1 MISVLV
7 VPLPFV
13 VGLYLGTLK
22 DQTLIQEQDN
32 AMVTTV
38 TLLEKEQLIKLLKSV
53 INKLKKLI
61 EDGIAI
67 LLELM
72 LGVELIMD
80 PVMSRLEMV

>member
-7 VPLPFV
+7 VPLLFV

-67 LLELM
+67 PLELM